1 MENIKKNITNMWDMV
16 KMFHIYIYI
25 IIVPERENGTDV

>member
-16 KMFHIYIYI
+16 KMFNIYL

>member
-1 MENIKKNITNMWDMV
+1 MANIKKNVTNMWDMV
-16 KMFHIYIYI
+16 KMSHIST